1 MSPSDAL
8 AVVRDTFQLGTS
20 DDSSSWPVLAVALE
34 QGADLAKLNEM
45 ASSLPCVMVGISG
58 EQGVE
63 VPEGFDVLLS
73 TMPEAT
79 SPWVHCADASATAV
93 DLIEHVMR
101 SPLAAVSLVQV
112 LRLGT
117 SLSVF
122 DAVVAESFVYSMLQ
136 SGPTYRDWLASRDS
150 TASGSQDPIVEP
162 DPILVNRKG
171 SHMEIELNRPQVR
184 NALNAAMRDALL
196 AALQIVLLDNS
207 IRTVQLTGR
216 GPSFCSGG
224 DLTEFGLA
232 EDPASAHRVRVRH
245 SIGAMLSKCADRV
258 EVHLHGSCVGAGIEI
273 PAFSRHIVATSDAA
287 FSLPE
292 VGFGL
297 IPGAGGTASIPRRIG
312 RQRTAFL
319 AISGTSVA
327 ATTAKAWGLVD
338 EVVEHH
344 NDPGPG

>member
-1 MSPSDAL
+1 MSPSEAL
-8 AVVRDTFQLGTS
+8 AVVRDTFQLGSS

-34 QGADLAKLNEM
+34 QGTELAILNEM
-45 ASSLPCVMVGISG
+45 ARSLPCVMVGISG
-58 EQGVE
+58 EQGVD
-63 VPEGFDVLLS
+63 VPEGFDILLS
-73 TMPEAT
+73 TAPKAT
-79 SPWVHCADASATAV
+79 SPWIQCADVAATAADLV
-93 DLIEHVMR
+93 DHVLR
-101 SPLAAVSLVQV
+101 APLAAVSLVQI
-112 LRLGT
+112 LRLGS
-117 SLSVF
+117 SLSVI

-136 SGPTYRDWLASRDS
+136 SGPTYRDWLASRHT
-150 TASGSQDPIVEP
+150 TASPDQDPDP
-162 DPILVNRKG
+162 DPVLVRRKG
-171 SHMEIELNRPQVR
+171 SHMEIQLNRPRVR

-196 AALQIVLLDNS
+196 AALQIVLLDTS
-207 IRTVQLTGR
+207 IRSVQLSGR
-216 GPSFCSGG
+216 GPAFCSGG

-245 SIGAMLSKCADRV
+245 SIGALLSRCAERV

-273 PAFSRHIVATSDAA
+273 PAFSRHIVASSDAA

-319 AISGTSVA
+319 AISGTSIA

-338 EVVEHH
+338 EVVDQLH
-344 NDPGPG
+344 DDAGPTR